1 MNASEQRQRLA
12 VLGDPIEHSKSP
24 ALHAAAYRVLGL
36 DWEYDRRQ
44 VDAIG
49 LDGLLAGLGPSWRG
63 LSLTM
68 PLKQRALEL
77 ADELDRTAVETQAV
91 NTLRMQYA
99 PDGSRRLH
107 GFNTDV
113 GGIVRAVG
121 AAGLPVV
128 EHVVILGGGATA
140 SSTVMAAAELGA
152 EDVHIAL
159 RTTAKASSLVELAG
173 RLGLRTTVGLLDDE
187 VPDAGLVI
195 STLPGGALTSPGA
208 VLGLAPDVLLLD
220 VAYDPWPSTLAAAW
234 TAAGGP
240 VLSGLAMLVH
250 QAMLQV
256 RIFVNGDPLLQLDDE
271 ESVLV
276 AMLDAADLDRAGR
289 SR

>member
-1 MNASEQRQRLA
+1 MNASEQPQHLA

-24 ALHAAAYRVLGL
+24 ALHAAAYGALGL
-36 DWEYDRRQ
+36 DWEYDRRR
-44 VDAIG
+44 VDANG
-49 LDGLLAGLGPSWRG
+49 LDGLLAGLGPTWRG

-77 ADELDRTAVETQAV
+77 ADELDRTAVETRAV
-91 NTLRMQYA
+91 NTLRLQYA
-99 PDGSRRLH
+99 QDGSRRLH

-140 SSTVMAAAELGA
+140 ASTVMAAAELGA

-159 RTTAKASSLVELAG
+159 RTPAKASPLVELAG
-173 RLGLRTTVGLLDDE
+173 RLGLRTTVGLLDE
-187 VPDAGLVI
+187 GVPAGRLVI

-208 VLGLAPDVLLLD
+208 VLGLAPDALLLD
-220 VAYDPWPSTLAAAW
+220 VAYDPWPSALATAW

-256 RIFVNGDPLLQLDDE
+256 RIFVNGDPVLPLDDE
-271 ESVLV
+271 EAVLV
-276 AMLDAADLDRAGR
+276 AMLDAAGLDRAGR